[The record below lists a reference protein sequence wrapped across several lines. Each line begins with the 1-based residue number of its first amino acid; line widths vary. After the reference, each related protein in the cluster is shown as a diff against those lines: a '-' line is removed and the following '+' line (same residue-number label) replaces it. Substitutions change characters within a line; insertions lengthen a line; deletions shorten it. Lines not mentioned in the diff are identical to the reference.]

1 MTIGNLF
8 TALRQGYI
16 LRNPATWKNR
26 TVAINALVA
35 VIGAVLGIAGEFG
48 HALNIGDDVIG
59 AAALVIWGVFNAW
72 STVATTDKIGLRPK
86 DGDVGVDGPSG
97 GSGAYP

>member
-16 LRNPATWKNR
+16 LKNPEVWKNR

-35 VIGAVLGIAGEFG
+35 VIGAALAIAKEFG
-48 HALNIGDDVIG
+48 YTLALSDDTVN
-59 AAALVIWGVFNAW
+59 AAALVVWGVFNAW
-72 STVATTDKIGLRPK
+72 STVATTDKIGLRSK
-86 DGDVGVDGPSG
+86 VDVG
-97 GSGAYP
+97 